1 MCIELLSPKIDFVF
15 KRIFGSEEDTHI
27 LISFLNAVIQS
38 EDKIEK
44 VEILNTDVE
53 KEFLD
58 DKFSRLDIRAK
69 TNKNEMINIEIQL
82 RDEYNMVKRSLYYWS
97 KIYTGQ
103 LKNKGQYKELGRT
116 ICINILDFNLL
127 DNNKYHNIFRL
138 KEVTTGEELT
148 DTMEIHFIELP
159 KLDTNMKI
167 KNILEA
173 WLYFIKQPEKNL
185 EMDIEEIKEAKN
197 KLCKM
202 SSDEKE
208 REKYFIREQSM
219 IQKES
224 ALSGAKEAG
233 IKEGMQKGIQQGIK
247 EGVEK
252 KEIDIVSNM
261 LKEGIS
267 EDIISKLT
275 KIDISKVIQIKSELQ
290 NR

>member
-1 MCIELLSPKIDFVF
+1 MCIELLSPKVDFVF
-15 KRIFGSEEDTHI
+15 KKIFGSEEDTFI
-27 LISFLNAVIQS
+27 LISFLNAVIQG
-38 EDKIEK
+38 EDKIK
-44 VEILNTDVE
+44 SVEILNTDVE

-69 TNKNEMINIEIQL
+69 TNKNEMINIEIQVK
-82 RDEYNMVKRSLYYWS
+82 DEYNMIKRSLYYWS

-103 LKNKGQYKELGRT
+103 LKNKGKYQELERT
-116 ICINILDFNLL
+116 ICINILDFKLL
-127 DNNKYHNIFRL
+127 DNYKYHNIFRL
-138 KEVTTGEELT
+138 KEVSSNEELT
-148 DTMEIHFIELP
+148 DAMEIHFIELP

-167 KNILEA
+167 KTILEA

-185 EMDIEEIKEAKN
+185 ELDIEEIKEAKN

-233 IKEGMQKGIQQGIK
+233 ISEGIKKGMQQGIK
-247 EGVEK
+247 QGIKQGIEK
-252 KEIDIVSNM
+252 
-261 LKEGIS
+261 GI
-267 EDIISKLT
+267 EKGM
-275 KIDISKVIQIKSELQ
+275 QQ
-290 NR
+290 GR